1 MINDNVMSDIALSFA
16 NTDHSSETNEMS
28 FLPSEEGELAVDVFR
43 DGSDLIVRA
52 PVAGAKPND
61 LDIHIHHDLLT
72 IRGQRSHERTI
83 EEHDWMHREC
93 YWGSFSR
100 TLLLPEDVESERARA
115 SYINGVLEIRLPIR
129 TAQRK
134 IPVHTH

>member
-1 MINDNVMSDIALSFA
+1 MPDIALSFTK
-16 NTDHSSETNEMS
+16 TDAPLEASDLS
-28 FLPSEEGELAVDVFR
+28 FLPTEEGELAVDVFR

-61 LDIHIHHDLLT
+61 LDIHVHHDLLT
-72 IRGQRSHERTI
+72 IRGQRSHKRSI

-100 TLLLPEDVESERARA
+100 TILLPEDVESERAQA
-115 SYINGVLEIRLPIR
+115 SYVNGVLEIRLPIR
-129 TAQRK
+129 TAHRK
-134 IPVHTH
+134 IPVRTH